1 MTMLDRMRRHKNW
14 LKWSLFL
21 VVVAF
26 IALYFPDFIGAGS
39 SASLNTEVAR
49 VGDER
54 ITANTF
60 RRAYQRQMQAYTQ
73 AYGGSVNQQ
82 MLKQLGVDQQI
93 LRQLIDE
100 RAAVAEAK
108 RLGLTVSDA
117 EVAQRIFAIP
127 AFQQNGVFAGE
138 QLYAQILAAQNPPL
152 TKAEFEDNLRQS
164 LLVDKLRAAL
174 TEWVAIT
181 DAELRGRVH
190 AAQREGESRA
200 RGRSPPTGM
209 RDQVSVTDAD
219 VAAFFE
225 SHKEDY
231 RIGERRKIKYALVD
245 LEQLRARA
253 VVLPGEVEKYYR
265 DNEPQYTTAEQVRAS
280 HILLKTEGKDEAAV
294 KAKAE
299 ALLKQVKGGADFAAL
314 AKKESEDDQS
324 KAQGGDLDYFGR
336 GRMVKEFEE
345 VAFSLPVGQVSEVVK
360 SSFGFHII
368 KVTDK
373 KPEAKRSLDEVRQ
386 QITDQLAFER
396 AQTQAT
402 RAGRPDSSR
411 TPGRPRISSAS
422 RSPAGWRSPSRAC
435 SRATSRLRRWARPRK
450 SRTRAFELKDGEVA
464 GPMRVSRGLVI
475 FSTSGQEPSKLPA
488 LGEVKERVRE
498 DALRRKARE
507 MSQQRAR
514 RRSAAEF
521 KTNFAAAAK
530 TAGLEPKTTEL
541 VARGTAWPDAG
552 ISAAVDEA
560 VFALPVG
567 GVTAPITTDAGTV
580 VARVVAREEAKAD
593 ALATAKETLRQEL
606 LAERKS
612 KFYTAYMNKARERLK
627 VTVNPDAVKAVVG

>member
-1 MTMLDRMRRHKNW
+1 MTMLDRMRRHRNW
-14 LKWSLFL
+14 LKWSLGL
-21 VVVAF
+21 VVLAF
-26 IALYFPDFIGAGS
+26 IALYFPDFIGAGGPG
-39 SASLNTEVAR
+39 SLNAEVAR
-49 VGDER
+49 VGDET

-82 MLKQLGVDQQI
+82 MLKQLGVDQSI

-100 RAAVAEAK
+100 RSAVAEAR

-127 AFQQNGVFAGE
+127 AFQENGVFAE
-138 QLYAQILAAQNPPL
+138 SMYTRVLANQPTPL
-152 TKAEFEDNLRQS
+152 NKAEFEENLRQS

-174 TEWVAIT
+174 TDWVAVT
-181 DAELRGRVH
+181 DAELEAEFTRRNEKVK
-190 AAQREGESRA
+190 AEVVVFSADRL
-200 RGRSPPTGM
+200 

-219 VAAFFE
+219 VATFFE

-231 RIGERRKIKYALVD
+231 RLGERRKIKYALVD
-245 LEQLRARA
+245 VEQLRARA

-280 HILLKTEGKDEAAV
+280 HILLKTEGKDEAVV
-294 KAKAE
+294 KAKAD

-314 AKKESEDDQS
+314 AKKESEDEQS

-345 VAFSLPVGQVSEVVK
+345 VAFSLPVGQVSDVVK

-402 RAGRPDSSR
+402 ALADQIAKDAKTPADLEQVAR
-411 TPGRPRISSAS
+411 TRGIAVTESGLFTRDEPIAALG
-422 RSPAGWRSPSRAC
+422 PAPEV
-435 SRATSRLRRWARPRK
+435 TE
-450 SRTRAFELKDGEVA
+450 RAFELKDGELA
-464 GPMRVSRGLVI
+464 GPVRVSRGLVI
-475 FSTSGQEPSKLPA
+475 FSTSGQEASKLPV
-488 LGEVKERVRE
+488 LNDVKERVRE
-498 DALRRKARE
+498 DAVRAKARE
-507 MSQQRAR
+507 LSQKRAQ
-514 RRSAAEF
+514 SLAAEF
-521 KTNFAAAAK
+521 KANFAGAAK

-552 ISAAVDEA
+552 ISAAVDDA
-560 VFALPVG
+560 IFALPVG

-580 VARVVAREEAKAD
+580 VARVVAREDAKAD
-593 ALATAKETLRQEL
+593 SPATAKDTLRQEL
-606 LAERKS
+606 LADRKS
-612 KFYTAYMNKARERLK
+612 KFYSAYMNKARERLK

>member
-39 SASLNTEVAR
+39 SASLNAEVAR

-60 RRAYQRQMQAYTQ
+60 RRVYQRQMQAYTQ

-117 EVAQRIFAIP
+117 EVAQRILAIP

-138 QLYAQILAAQNPPL
+138 QLYAQILASQNPPL

-164 LLVDKLRAAL
+164 LMIDKLRAAL

-181 DAELRGRVH
+181 DAELQVEFTRRNEKVK
-190 AAQREGESRA
+190 AELVVFSADRL
-200 RGRSPPTGM
+200 

-231 RIGERRKIKYALVD
+231 RIGERRKIKYVLVD
-245 LEQLRARA
+245 VAQLRARV

-336 GRMVKEFEE
+336 GRMVKEFED
-345 VAFSLPVGQVSEVVK
+345 VAFSLPTGQVSEVVK

-402 RAGRPDSSR
+402 ALAEQIIKDAR
-411 TPGRPRISSAS
+411 TPADLERVA
-422 RSPAGWRSPSRAC
+422 
-435 SRATSRLRRWARPRK
+435 K
-450 SRTRAFELKDGEVA
+450 SRGLAIAESGLFTRDEPIAALGPAPEVSTRAFELKEGELA
-464 GPMRVSRGLVI
+464 GPVRVSSGLVI
-475 FSTSGQEPSKLPA
+475 FSTSGQESSKLPA

-507 MSQQRAR
+507 MSQTRAAAL
-514 RRSAAEF
+514 AAEF

-530 TAGLEPKTTEL
+530 AAGLEPKITEL

-567 GVTAPITTDAGTV
+567 GVSAPVTTDAGTV

-593 ALATAKETLRQEL
+593 TLATAKETLRQEL

>member
-26 IALYFPDFIGAGS
+26 IALYFPDFIGVGAGS
-39 SASLNTEVAR
+39 PTSLNAEVAR

-54 ITANTF
+54 ITAGTF
-60 RRAYQRQMQAYTQ
+60 RRVYQRQMQAYTQ

-108 RLGLTVSDA
+108 RLGLKVSDA

-138 QLYAQILAAQNPPL
+138 QLYAQILASQNPPL
-152 TKAEFEDNLRQS
+152 SKAEFEDNLRQA

-174 TEWVAIT
+174 TDWVAVS
-181 DAELRGRVH
+181 DSELEAEFKRRNEKVKAEIVVFSADRL
-190 AAQREGESRA
+190 
-200 RGRSPPTGM
+200 

-231 RIGERRKIKYALVD
+231 RIGERRRIRYALVD
-245 LEQLRARA
+245 VEQLRARV
-253 VVLPGEVEKYYR
+253 VVLPTEVEKYYR
-265 DNEPQYTTAEQVRAS
+265 DNPAQHTTPEQVRAS
-280 HILLKTEGKDEAAV
+280 HILLKTEDKDEAAV
-294 KAKAE
+294 KARAE
-299 ALLKQVKGGADFAAL
+299 ALLKLAKGGADFAAL
-314 AKKESEDDQS
+314 ATKESEDDQS
-324 KAQGGDLDYFGR
+324 KTQGGDLDYFGR
-336 GRMVKEFEE
+336 GKMVKEFDE
-345 VAFSLPVGQVSEVVK
+345 VAFSLPVGQVSDLVK
-360 SSFGFHII
+360 TQFGFHII

-373 KPEAKRSLDEVRQ
+373 KAEATRSLDQERQ

-396 AQTQAT
+396 AQTQAGALAEQIAKDAKT
-402 RAGRPDSSR
+402 AADLDRVA
-411 TPGRPRISSAS
+411 
-422 RSPAGWRSPSRAC
+422 
-435 SRATSRLRRWARPRK
+435 K
-450 SRTRAFELKDGEVA
+450 SRGVTVTESGFFTPDEPIAGLGPAPEVTNRAFELKDGEVA
-464 GPMRVSRGLVI
+464 GPVRVSRGLVI
-475 FSTSGQEPSKLPA
+475 FSTIGTEPSKLPA
-488 LGEVKERVRE
+488 LADVKERVRE
-498 DALRRKARE
+498 DALRGKARE
-507 MSQQRAR
+507 MSQKRAEAL
-514 RRSAAEF
+514 AAEF
-521 KTNFAAAAK
+521 KTNFDGAAK
-530 TAGLEPKTTEL
+530 SAGLEAKPTEF

-552 ISAAVDEA
+552 ISPAVDEA

-567 GVTAPITTDAGTV
+567 GVTGPITTDAGTV
-580 VARVVAREEAKAD
+580 VARVTAREDAKAD
-593 ALATAKETLRQEL
+593 AMASAKDTLRQEL
-606 LAERKS
+606 LADRKS

-627 VTVNPDAVKAVVG
+627 VTVNPDVVKAVVG

>member
-26 IALYFPDFIGAGS
+26 IALYFPDFIGARGPS
-39 SASLNTEVAR
+39 SLNAEVAR

-54 ITANTF
+54 ITASTF

-73 AYGGSVNQQ
+73 AYGGSINQQ
-82 MLKQLGVDQQI
+82 MLRQLGVDQSI

-100 RAAVAEAK
+100 RAAVAEAR

-138 QLYAQILAAQNPPL
+138 QLYAQILASQNPPL
-152 TKAEFEDNLRQS
+152 SKAEFEDNLRQS

-174 TEWVAIT
+174 TDWVAVT
-181 DAELRGRVH
+181 DAEL
-190 AAQREGESRA
+190 ESEFTRRNQKVKA
-200 RGRSPPTGM
+200 EIVVFSADRL

-219 VAAFFE
+219 VASFFE

-231 RIGERRKIKYALVD
+231 RVGERRKIKYALVD
-245 LEQLRARA
+245 VEQLRARA

-294 KAKAE
+294 KARAE

-336 GRMVKEFEE
+336 GRMVKEFED
-345 VAFSLPVGQVSEVVK
+345 VAFRLPVGQVSELVK

-396 AQTQAT
+396 AQTQAAAMADQIVKEAKT
-402 RAGRPDSSR
+402 PADLERVARSR
-411 TPGRPRISSAS
+411 GLTVTESGLFARDEPIAALG
-422 RSPAGWRSPSRAC
+422 PAPEVSD
-435 SRATSRLRRWARPRK
+435 
-450 SRTRAFELKDGEVA
+450 RAFELKDGELS

-475 FSTSGQEPSKLPA
+475 FSTSGQEASKLPA
-488 LGEVKERVRE
+488 LGDVKERARE
-498 DALRRKARE
+498 DALRAKARE
-507 MSQQRAR
+507 LSQQRA
-514 RRSAAEF
+514 AALGAEF
-521 KTNFAAAAK
+521 KANFAAAAK
-530 TAGLEPKTTEL
+530 AAGLVPKSTEL

-560 VFALPVG
+560 IFALPVD

-580 VARVVAREEAKAD
+580 LARVVAREEAKAD
-593 ALATAKETLRQEL
+593 ALATAKDTLRQEL
-606 LAERKS
+606 LADRKS
-612 KFYTAYMNKARERLK
+612 KFYTAYMNKARERLT

>member
-26 IALYFPDFIGAGS
+26 IALYFPDFIGARGPAS
-39 SASLNTEVAR
+39 SNSEVAR

-54 ITANTF
+54 ITASTF

-100 RAAVAEAK
+100 RAAVAEAR

-138 QLYAQILAAQNPPL
+138 QLYAQILASQNPPL
-152 TKAEFEDNLRQS
+152 TKAEFEDNLRQA

-174 TEWVAIT
+174 TEWVAVS
-181 DAELRGRVH
+181 DAELQAEFTRRNEKVK
-190 AAQREGESRA
+190 AELVVFSADR
-200 RGRSPPTGM
+200 M

-219 VAAFFE
+219 LAPFFE

-231 RIGERRKIKYALVD
+231 RIGERRKIKYALIDVD
-245 LEQLRARA
+245 QLRTRA

-299 ALLKQVKGGADFAAL
+299 TLLKLVKGGADFASL

-345 VAFSLPVGQVSEVVK
+345 VAFSLPVGQVSDVVK

-373 KPEAKRSLDEVRQ
+373 KPEARRSLDEVRQ

-402 RAGRPDSSR
+402 ALADQIVKDSR
-411 TPGRPRISSAS
+411 TPADLERVAKARGIAVTESGLFMRDEPIAALGPAPEVSA
-422 RSPAGWRSPSRAC
+422 
-435 SRATSRLRRWARPRK
+435 
-450 SRTRAFELKDGEVA
+450 RAFELKDGEVA
-464 GPMRVSRGLVI
+464 GPVRVSRGLVI
-475 FSTSGQEPSKLPA
+475 FSTSGQEASKLPA
-488 LGEVKERVRE
+488 LAEVKERVRE
-498 DALRRKARE
+498 DALRA
-507 MSQQRAR
+507 RAR
-514 RRSAAEF
+514 AMSRTRAEALAAQF
-521 KTNFAAAAK
+521 TTNFAAAAK
-530 TAGLEPKTTEL
+530 AAALEPKATEL

-552 ISAAVDEA
+552 ISAALDA
-560 VFALPVG
+560 AIFALPVG
-567 GVTAPITTDAGTV
+567 GVSAPITTDAGTV
-580 VARVVAREEAKAD
+580 VARVIAREEAKAD
-593 ALATAKETLRQEL
+593 ALATAKETLKQEL
-606 LAERKS
+606 LAERRA

-627 VTVNPDAVKAVVG
+627 VTINPDVVKAVVG

>member
-60 RRAYQRQMQAYTQ
+60 RRVYQRQMQAYTQ

-138 QLYAQILAAQNPPL
+138 QLYTQILSAQNPPL

-164 LLVDKLRAAL
+164 LLIDKLRAAL

-181 DAELRGRVH
+181 DAELQVEFTRRNEKVK
-190 AAQREGESRA
+190 AELVVFSADR
-200 RGRSPPTGM
+200 M

-231 RIGERRKIKYALVD
+231 RIGERRKIKYVLVD
-245 LEQLRARA
+245 VAQLRARV

-324 KAQGGDLDYFGR
+324 KVQGGDLDYFGR

-345 VAFSLPVGQVSEVVK
+345 VAFSLPVGQVSEIVK

-386 QITDQLAFER
+386 QITEQLAFER

-402 RAGRPDSSR
+402 ALADQIVKDAR
-411 TPGRPRISSAS
+411 TPADLERVA
-422 RSPAGWRSPSRAC
+422 
-435 SRATSRLRRWARPRK
+435 K
-450 SRTRAFELKDGEVA
+450 SRGLAVAESGLFTRDEPIAALGPAPEVSTRAFELKDGEVA
-464 GPMRVSRGLVI
+464 GPVRVSSGLVI

-507 MSQQRAR
+507 MSQTRAAAL
-514 RRSAAEF
+514 AAEF

-552 ISAAVDEA
+552 ISVAVDEA

-567 GVTAPITTDAGTV
+567 GVSAPITTDAGTV

>member
-26 IALYFPDFIGAGS
+26 IALYFPDFIGAGGP
-39 SASLNTEVAR
+39 ASNNSEVAR

-54 ITANTF
+54 ITASAF

-93 LRQLIDE
+93 LRTLIDE
-100 RAAVAEAK
+100 RAAVAEAR

-127 AFQQNGVFAGE
+127 AFQQNGVFGGE
-138 QLYAQILAAQNPPL
+138 QLYAQILGAQNPPL
-152 TKAEFEDNLRQS
+152 SKAEFEDNLRQA
-164 LLVDKLRAAL
+164 LLVDKLRSAL
-174 TEWVAIT
+174 TEWVAVT
-181 DAELRGRVH
+181 DAELQAEFTRRNEKVK
-190 AAQREGESRA
+190 AELVVFSADRL
-200 RGRSPPTGM
+200 

-219 VAAFFE
+219 VAAYFE
-225 SHKEDY
+225 SHKEEY
-231 RIGERRKIKYALVD
+231 RIGERRKIAYALVD
-245 LEQLRARA
+245 VEQLRARA

-265 DNEPQYTTAEQVRAS
+265 DNEPQYTTAEQARAS
-280 HILLKTEGKDEAAV
+280 HILLKTEGKDEAVV

-299 ALLKQVKGGADFAAL
+299 ALLKQVKGGADFASL
-314 AKKESEDDQS
+314 AKKESEDEQS
-324 KAQGGDLDYFGR
+324 KVQGGDLDYFGR
-336 GRMVKEFEE
+336 GRMVKEFEDA
-345 VAFSLPVGQVSEVVK
+345 AFGLSVGQVSDLVK

-368 KVTDK
+368 KLTDK
-373 KPEAKRSLDEVRQ
+373 KPAAKRSLDEVRQ

-402 RAGRPDSSR
+402 ALADQLAKDAK
-411 TPGRPRISSAS
+411 TPADLERVA
-422 RSPAGWRSPSRAC
+422 
-435 SRATSRLRRWARPRK
+435 K
-450 SRTRAFELKDGEVA
+450 SRGITVVESGLFGRDEPIAALGPAPDVSSRAFELKPGELA
-464 GPMRVSRGLVI
+464 GPVRVSRGLI
-475 FSTSGQEPSKLPA
+475 LFSTSGQEASKLPA
-488 LGEVKERVRE
+488 LAEVKERVRE
-498 DALRRKARE
+498 DALRAKARE
-507 MSQQRAR
+507 MSQARAAAL
-514 RRSAAEF
+514 AAEF
-521 KTNFAAAAK
+521 TTNFAAAARA
-530 TAGLEPKTTEL
+530 AGLEPKTTEL

-552 ISAAVDEA
+552 ISAAVDQA

-567 GVTAPITTDAGTV
+567 GVTAPITTDGGTV
-580 VARVVAREEAKAD
+580 VARVVAREEAKPD

-606 LAERKS
+606 LADRKS

-627 VTVNPDAVKAVVG
+627 VTVNPDVVKAVIG

>member
-60 RRAYQRQMQAYTQ
+60 RRVYQRQMQAYTQ

-100 RAAVAEAK
+100 RAAAAEAK

-138 QLYAQILAAQNPPL
+138 QLYAQILSAQNPPL

-164 LLVDKLRAAL
+164 LLIDKLRAAL

-181 DAELRGRVH
+181 DAELQVEFTRRNEKVK
-190 AAQREGESRA
+190 AELVVFSADR
-200 RGRSPPTGM
+200 M

-231 RIGERRKIKYALVD
+231 RIGERRKIKYVLVD
-245 LEQLRARA
+245 LAQLRARV

-299 ALLKQVKGGADFAAL
+299 ALWKQVKGGADFAAL

-324 KAQGGDLDYFGR
+324 KVQGGDLDYFGR

-345 VAFSLPVGQVSEVVK
+345 VAFSLPIGQVSEVVK

-373 KPEAKRSLDEVRQ
+373 KPEARRSLDEVRL
-386 QITDQLAFER
+386 QITEQLAFER

-402 RAGRPDSSR
+402 ALADQIVKDAR
-411 TPGRPRISSAS
+411 TPADLERVA
-422 RSPAGWRSPSRAC
+422 
-435 SRATSRLRRWARPRK
+435 K
-450 SRTRAFELKDGEVA
+450 SRGLAVAESGLFTRDEPIAALGPAPEVSTRAFELKDGEVA
-464 GPMRVSRGLVI
+464 GPVRVSSGLVI

-507 MSQQRAR
+507 MSQTRAAAL
-514 RRSAAEF
+514 AAEF

-567 GVTAPITTDAGTV
+567 GVSAPVTTDAGTV
-580 VARVVAREEAKAD
+580 VAHVVAREEAKAD
-593 ALATAKETLRQEL
+593 TLATAKETLRQEL

>member
-1 MTMLDRMRRHKNW
+1 M
-14 LKWSLFL
+14 
-21 VVVAF
+21 
-26 IALYFPDFIGAGS
+26 
-39 SASLNTEVAR
+39 
-49 VGDER
+49 GDER
-54 ITANTF
+54 ITASTF

-82 MLKQLGVDQQI
+82 MLRQLGVDQSI

-100 RAAVAEAK
+100 RAAVAEAR

-127 AFQQNGVFAGE
+127 AFQQNGVFGGE
-138 QLYAQILAAQNPPL
+138 QLYAQILASQNPPL
-152 TKAEFEDNLRQS
+152 SKAEFEDNLRQA

-174 TEWVAIT
+174 TDWVAVT
-181 DAELRGRVH
+181 DAELEAEFTRRNQKVK
-190 AAQREGESRA
+190 AEIVVFSADRL
-200 RGRSPPTGM
+200 

-219 VAAFFE
+219 VASFFE

-231 RIGERRKIKYALVD
+231 RVGERRKIKYALVD
-245 LEQLRARA
+245 VEQLRARA

-294 KAKAE
+294 KARAE

-314 AKKESEDDQS
+314 ARKESEDDQS

-336 GRMVKEFEE
+336 GRMVKEFED

-402 RAGRPDSSR
+402 AMADQIAKDAKTPADLERVARARGLTVTESGLFSR
-411 TPGRPRISSAS
+411 DEPIAALG
-422 RSPAGWRSPSRAC
+422 PAPEV
-435 SRATSRLRRWARPRK
+435 TN
-450 SRTRAFELKDGEVA
+450 RAFELKDGELS

-475 FSTSGQEPSKLPA
+475 FSTSGQEASKLPA
-488 LGEVKERVRE
+488 LGDVKERVRE
-498 DALRRKARE
+498 DALRAKARD
-507 MSQQRAR
+507 MSQKRAAAL
-514 RRSAAEF
+514 SAEF
-521 KTNFAAAAK
+521 KANFAAAAK
-530 TAGLEPKTTEL
+530 AAGLVPKTTEL

-560 VFALPVG
+560 IFALPVN

-580 VARVVAREEAKAD
+580 LARVVAREDAKAD
-593 ALATAKETLRQEL
+593 ALATAKDTLRQEL
-606 LAERKS
+606 LADRKS
-612 KFYTAYMNKARERLK
+612 KFYTAYMNKARERLT
-627 VTVNPDAVKAVVG
+627 VTVNPDAVKAVVGLTQVHGFTGSQVHGFSSGSTGSRVLGSVTEPRTNLNPRT

>member
-26 IALYFPDFIGAGS
+26 IALYFPDFIGTGS
-39 SASLNTEVAR
+39 SPTSLNAEVAR

-54 ITANTF
+54 ISAATF
-60 RRAYQRQMQAYTQ
+60 RRVYQRQMQAYSQ

-108 RLGLTVSDA
+108 RLGLTISDA
-117 EVAQRIFAIP
+117 EVAHRIFAIP
-127 AFQQNGVFAGE
+127 AFQQNGVFVGE
-138 QLYAQILAAQNPPL
+138 QLYAQILASQNPPL

-174 TEWVAIT
+174 TDWVAVSAGELE
-181 DAELRGRVH
+181 AEFTRRNEKVKAEIVVFNADGV
-190 AAQREGESRA
+190 
-200 RGRSPPTGM
+200 
-209 RDQVSVTDAD
+209 RDQVLVTDAD

-225 SHKEDY
+225 LHKEDY

-245 LEQLRARA
+245 VEQLRARA

-265 DNEPQYTTAEQVRAS
+265 DNEPQYTTPEQVRAS

-294 KAKAE
+294 KARAE
-299 ALLKQVKGGADFAAL
+299 ALLTHVKGGADFAAL
-314 AKKESEDDQS
+314 ARKESEDDQS

-345 VAFSLPVGQVSEVVK
+345 VAFSMPVGQVSDLVK

-373 KPEAKRSLDEVRQ
+373 KPEARRSLDQVRQ

-396 AQTQAT
+396 AQTQAS
-402 RAGRPDSSR
+402 ALAEQIAKDAK
-411 TPGRPRISSAS
+411 TPADLDRV
-422 RSPAGWRSPSRAC
+422 
-435 SRATSRLRRWARPRK
+435 ATSRGLTVAESGYFTRDEPIAALGPAPDVT
-450 SRTRAFELKDGEVA
+450 TRAFELKDGELA
-464 GPMRVSRGLVI
+464 GPARVSRGLVI
-475 FSTSGQEPSKLPA
+475 FSTSGKEASKLPA
-488 LGEVKERVRE
+488 PGDVKARVRE
-498 DALRRKARE
+498 DALRGKAGE
-507 MSQQRAR
+507 MSQKRAEAL
-514 RRSAAEF
+514 AAEF
-521 KTNFAAAAK
+521 KTDFAGAAK
-530 TAGLEPKTTEL
+530 SAGLEPKATEL

-560 VFALPVG
+560 IFALPVG
-567 GVTAPITTDAGTV
+567 GVSAPITTDAGTV
-580 VARVVAREEAKAD
+580 LARVVAREDAKAD
-593 ALATAKETLRQEL
+593 ALATAKDTLRQEL
-606 LAERKS
+606 LADRKS

-627 VTVNPDAVKAVVG
+627 VTVNPDVVKAVVG

>member
-39 SASLNTEVAR
+39 SASGNTEVAR

-54 ITANTF
+54 ITASTF
-60 RRAYQRQMQAYTQ
+60 RRVYQRQMQAYTQ

-138 QLYAQILAAQNPPL
+138 QLYAQILSAQNPPL

-164 LLVDKLRAAL
+164 LLIDKLRAAL

-181 DAELRGRVH
+181 DAELQVEFTRRNEKVK
-190 AAQREGESRA
+190 AELVVFSADR
-200 RGRSPPTGM
+200 M

-231 RIGERRKIKYALVD
+231 RIGERRKIKYVLVD
-245 LEQLRARA
+245 LAQLRARV

-324 KAQGGDLDYFGR
+324 KVQGGDLDYFGR

-345 VAFSLPVGQVSEVVK
+345 VAFSLPIGQVSEIVK

-386 QITDQLAFER
+386 QITEQLAFER

-402 RAGRPDSSR
+402 ALADQIVKDAR
-411 TPGRPRISSAS
+411 TPADLERVA
-422 RSPAGWRSPSRAC
+422 
-435 SRATSRLRRWARPRK
+435 K
-450 SRTRAFELKDGEVA
+450 SRGLAVAESGLFTRDEPIAALGPAPEVSTRAFELKDGEVA
-464 GPMRVSRGLVI
+464 GPVRVSSGLVI

-498 DALRRKARE
+498 DALRHKARE
-507 MSQQRAR
+507 MSQARAAAL
-514 RRSAAEF
+514 AAEF

-530 TAGLEPKTTEL
+530 AAGLEPKTTEL

-552 ISAAVDEA
+552 ISVAVDEA

-567 GVTAPITTDAGTV
+567 GVSAPVTTDAGTV
-580 VARVVAREEAKAD
+580 VAHVVAREEAKAD

>member
-1 MTMLDRMRRHKNW
+1 MTMLDRMRRHRNW
-14 LKWSLFL
+14 LKWSLGL
-21 VVVAF
+21 VVLAF
-26 IALYFPDFIGAGS
+26 IALYFPDFIRAGS
-39 SASLNTEVAR
+39 PTSLNAEVAR

-54 ITANTF
+54 ITAATF
-60 RRAYQRQMQAYTQ
+60 RRVYQRQMQAYTQ

-108 RLGLTVSDA
+108 RLGLTVSDP

-127 AFQQNGVFAGE
+127 AFQENGVFSE
-138 QLYAQILAAQNPPL
+138 SMYTRVLANQPTPL
-152 TKAEFEDNLRQS
+152 NKAEFEDNLRQS

-174 TEWVAIT
+174 TDWLAVSDSELE
-181 DAELRGRVH
+181 AEFKRRNEKVKAEIVVFSADRL
-190 AAQREGESRA
+190 
-200 RGRSPPTGM
+200 
-209 RDQVSVTDAD
+209 RDQVSVTDPE

-231 RIGERRKIKYALVD
+231 RTGERRKIRYALVD
-245 LEQLRARA
+245 VEQLRRRV

-280 HILLKTEGKDEAAV
+280 HILLKTEGKDDAAV
-294 KAKAE
+294 KARAE

-314 AKKESEDDQS
+314 ATKESEDEVS

-336 GRMVKEFEE
+336 ERMVKEFSD
-345 VAFSLPVGQVSEVVK
+345 VAFSLPVGQVSDVVK
-360 SSFGFHII
+360 SSFGYHII

-396 AQTQAT
+396 AQTQASALAEQIAKDAKTAADLERVAKARGITVAESGFFT
-402 RAGRPDSSR
+402 RDEPIAGLGPVPDV
-411 TPGRPRISSAS
+411 TN
-422 RSPAGWRSPSRAC
+422 
-435 SRATSRLRRWARPRK
+435 
-450 SRTRAFELKDGEVA
+450 RAFELTDGEVA
-464 GPMRVSRGLVI
+464 GPVRVSRGQVI
-475 FSTSGQEPSKLPA
+475 FSISGKEASKLPA
-488 LGEVKERVRE
+488 LADVKERVRE
-498 DALRRKARE
+498 DALRAKARE
-507 MSQQRAR
+507 MSQKRAEAL
-514 RRSAAEF
+514 AAEF
-521 KTNFAAAAK
+521 KTNFAEAAK
-530 TAGLEPKTTEL
+530 GAGLEPKTTEL

-552 ISAAVDEA
+552 ISPAVDEA

-567 GVTAPITTDAGTV
+567 GVTRPITTEAGTV
-580 VARVVAREEAKAD
+580 LARVVAREDAKAD
-593 ALATAKETLRQEL
+593 ALATAKDTLRQEL
-606 LAERKS
+606 LADRKS

-627 VTVNPDAVKAVVG
+627 VTVDPDVVKAVVG

>member
-1 MTMLDRMRRHKNW
+1 MTMLDGMRRHKNW

-26 IALYFPDFIGAGS
+26 IALYFPDFIGTGS
-39 SASLNTEVAR
+39 SASLNAEVAR

-54 ITANTF
+54 ISAATF
-60 RRAYQRQMQAYTQ
+60 RRVYQRQMQAYSQ

-108 RLGLTVSDA
+108 RLGLTISDA
-117 EVAQRIFAIP
+117 EVAHRIFAIP

-138 QLYAQILAAQNPPL
+138 QLYAQILASQNPPL

-174 TEWVAIT
+174 TDWVAVTNSEIE
-181 DAELRGRVH
+181 AEFTRRNEKVKAEIVVFNADGV
-190 AAQREGESRA
+190 
-200 RGRSPPTGM
+200 
-209 RDQVSVTDAD
+209 RDQVLVTDAD

-225 SHKEDY
+225 LHKEDY

-245 LEQLRARA
+245 VEQLRARA

-265 DNEPQYTTAEQVRAS
+265 DNEPQYTTPEQVRAS

-294 KAKAE
+294 KARAE
-299 ALLKQVKGGADFAAL
+299 ALLTQVKGGADFAAL
-314 AKKESEDDQS
+314 ARKESEDDQS

-345 VAFSLPVGQVSEVVK
+345 VAFSLPVGQVSDLVK

-368 KVTDK
+368 RVTDK
-373 KPEAKRSLDEVRQ
+373 KPEARRSLDQVRQ

-396 AQTQAT
+396 AQTQASALADQIAKDART
-402 RAGRPDSSR
+402 PADLDRVASSR
-411 TPGRPRISSAS
+411 GLTVAESGYFTRDEPIAALG
-422 RSPAGWRSPSRAC
+422 PAPDV
-435 SRATSRLRRWARPRK
+435 TS
-450 SRTRAFELKDGEVA
+450 RAFELKDGELA
-464 GPMRVSRGLVI
+464 GPVRVSRGLVI
-475 FSTSGQEPSKLPA
+475 FSTSGKEASKLPA
-488 LGEVKERVRE
+488 PGDVKERVRE
-498 DALRRKARE
+498 DALRGKARE
-507 MSQQRAR
+507 MSQKRAEGL
-514 RRSAAEF
+514 AAEF
-521 KTNFAAAAK
+521 KTDFAGAAK
-530 TAGLEPKTTEL
+530 RAGLEPKATEL

-552 ISAAVDEA
+552 ISAGVDEA
-560 VFALPVG
+560 IFALPVG
-567 GVTAPITTDAGTV
+567 GVSAPITTDAGTV
-580 VARVVAREEAKAD
+580 LARVVAREDAKAD
-593 ALATAKETLRQEL
+593 ALATARDTLRQEL
-606 LAERKS
+606 LADRKS

-627 VTVNPDAVKAVVG
+627 VTVNPDVVKAVVG